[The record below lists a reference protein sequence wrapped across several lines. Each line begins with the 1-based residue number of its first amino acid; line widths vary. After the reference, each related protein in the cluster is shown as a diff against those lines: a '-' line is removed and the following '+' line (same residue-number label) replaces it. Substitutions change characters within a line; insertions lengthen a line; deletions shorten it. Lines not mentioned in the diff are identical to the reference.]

1 VAAVEYVM
9 VPVPEE
15 LASRV
20 LSYVNWKGHPRVLDD
35 MQQDADDAPHAEAD
49 AETPARDGDADA
61 GEPIARALARLDDA
75 GRILAG
81 VMAAAALD
89 HEELTVTEAARRS
102 GLTTREAVGAM
113 MELNNLV
120 PSEGGPPLA
129 VFIKDAEGTS
139 DARFS
144 WDARIVLMPEPVAR
158 PLADL
163 TRAHPAE

>member
-1 VAAVEYVM
+1 M

-15 LASRV
+15 LAPRV
-20 LSYVNWKGHPRVLDD
+20 LSYVSWKGHPRVLDE
-35 MQQDADDAPHAEAD
+35 MQQAIDDEPHAR
-49 AETPARDGDADA
+49 AEGPASSPDP
-61 GEPIARALARLDDA
+61 GEPIARALSRLDDA
-75 GRILAG
+75 GRVLAG

-89 HEELTVTEAARRS
+89 HEELTVTEAARRA
-102 GLTTREAVGAM
+102 GLTTRDAVGAM

-139 DARFS
+139 DAPFS

-158 PLADL
+158 PLAEL